1 MKKYILF
8 DLDGTLTDPKE
19 GIINSIV
26 YSLKKYGISVDNR
39 TVLTNFIGPP
49 LADSFKEYFGFD
61 REKSLEAISFYREYF
76 KAKGIFENFLYE
88 KIEEMLYKLKYEGK
102 TVILATSKPEE
113 FALKILEHFNIIK
126 YFDFVCGSLL
136 DNTRTDKHDIIEFA
150 LNRLSV
156 SDKSLA
162 VMIGDRKHDIIGA
175 KSSGMDS
182 IGVTY
187 GYGSYNELKNAGAT
201 YIAETVEELMAL
213 LDKI

>member
-26 YSLKKYGISVDNR
+26 YSLKKYGISVDNH

-49 LADSFKEYFGFD
+49 LADSFKKYFGFD

-76 KAKGIFENFLYE
+76 KTKGIFENFLYE
-88 KIEEMLYKLKYEGK
+88 KIEEMLYKLKAEGK

-150 LNRLSV
+150 LNRLHI

-162 VMIGDRKHDIIGA
+162 VMIGDREYDIIGA
-175 KSSGMDS
+175 KSSGIDS

-187 GYGSYNELKNAGAT
+187 GYGSYNELKNAGST
-201 YIAETVEELMAL
+201 YILETVEELMAL